1 MKRKTVSLCIIARDE
16 EATIGQTIK
25 SALAIVDEIV
35 VGDTGSEDNT
45 RLIAEGYGA
54 KVLDVPWRDDFA
66 AARNAVIEAASSD
79 WILVLDADERLQP
92 VRPVELQR
100 LLTDERAAG
109 YRFCVSEGEGGSL
122 QQQVRLFRNHPY
134 VRYCYPVHDTVEIAL
149 ENWAA
154 SRDMQVLPSRLSI
167 RHDPGDAAR
176 VSARQD
182 RNRRLLRDAWH
193 EYPYEPY
200 FAYRLLTESMPVL
213 EDEVLPASGLTKHVE
228 QLGKAWSIIEGM
240 APAQVKELSYGPE
253 LAGLASASWIAAG
266 DTQRALDTVRSALE
280 IFPGEPSLLF
290 RRAVAI
296 VRHLEGAAPLSLTES
311 RAASLRTLAEN
322 DLRDCLASAPGHAR
336 DDRWRWLWPLRYQG
350 ELALLAGDLPSAR
363 ERFLAALDQDP
374 EYSHA
379 WSGRA
384 ACAAAAG
391 EHRRA
396 LGYYLRAVTL
406 DERNVTAWL
415 RGSAILEMLGFTDN
429 AKSWRRRARD
439 LFPEARA
446 FDGELSWRDEWNPS
460 VLAPTT

>member
-1 MKRKTVSLCIIARDE
+1 MKRKTVTLCIIARDE
-16 EATIGQTIK
+16 EASIGQTIK

-54 KVLDVPWRDDFA
+54 KVLDVPWEDDFA
-66 AARNAVIEAASSD
+66 AARNAVIEAAGSD

-92 VRPVELQR
+92 VRPVELQK
-100 LLTDERAAG
+100 LLADETAAG
-109 YRFCVSEGEGGSL
+109 YRLAVTEGEGGAA
-122 QQQVRLFRNHPY
+122 QQQVRLFRNHSY

-154 SRDMQVLPSRLSI
+154 ARGMHVLPSRLSI

-176 VSARQD
+176 VSARLD
-182 RNRRLLRDAWH
+182 RNRRLLRDAWR

-200 FAYRLLTESMPVL
+200 FAYRLISESMPTL
-213 EDEVLPASGLTKHVE
+213 EDEVLPASGLAKNVK
-228 QLGKAWSIIEGM
+228 QLGKAWRIIEGM
-240 APAQVKELSYGPE
+240 APGQVGELSYGAE
-253 LAGLASASWIAAG
+253 LAGMTSAALLALG
-266 DTQRALDTVRSALE
+266 DTQGALDVVWSALE

-290 RRAVAI
+290 RRAAAI
-296 VRHLEGAAPLSLTES
+296 VRHLEAAAPMSCSETT
-311 RAASLRTLAEN
+311 AASLRHLAEN
-322 DLRDCLASAPGHAR
+322 DLRDCLASAAEHPRA
-336 DDRWRWLWPLRYQG
+336 DRWRWLWPLRYQG
-350 ELALLAGDLPSAR
+350 ELALQAGDLPAAV
-363 ERFLAALDQDP
+363 ERFHAALDQDP
-374 EYSHA
+374 DYSHA

-384 ACAAAAG
+384 ACARAAG

-415 RGSAILEMLGFTDN
+415 RGSEILEILGFADN
-429 AKSWRRRARD
+429 ARSWRRRARD

-446 FDGELSWRDEWNPS
+446 FGGDQPWLDELNTS
-460 VLAPTT
+460 VLVPTI